1 MAAGTDSRFVA
12 PLLTSV
18 IFLCNH
24 KPAVHPFKRY
34 EHGVKI
40 RDKAGDP
47 ILLSGYF
54 CGSRAMYRIFLQ
66 PGMPRELM
74 TLLCHLF
81 DFFIDIGTI
90 FHPVPLLVTHPHKK
104 IA

>member
-18 IFLCNH
+18 IFLFNH
-24 KPAVHPFKRY
+24 KPAVQPFKRY

-40 RDKAGDP
+40 RDKTGDP
-47 ILLSGYF
+47 FPFRLFFY
-54 CGSRAMYRIFLQ
+54 GSRAVYRIFLQ
-66 PGMPRELM
+66 PGMIPELK
-74 TLLCHLF
+74 TLHCHFF